1 MKRCWEYLY
10 LFLTKRNCH
19 TIPVFTLH
27 GTVIHVGLGVRDP
40 NVLDGSSTDGR
51 KNRGASWGGSWSAL
65 ESEYDSKQ
73 KIHLFV
79 KRLNGSRLNQ
89 WSLTWAVH
97 QVSKAPQ
104 KNARKI
110 RGSQKVFNGTPKL
123 YCRNKIFQIE
133 NWIKSPPPLQLPQ
146 HRRQSCILSFF
157 PHDVW
162 LNPASVR
169 WFYLLSKA
177 GNRLSVV
184 KRDDLRFSLNTLQSD
199 IQKLASVHQAQGTQ
213 WI

>member
-133 NWIKSPPPLQLPQ
+133 NWIKSPPPCSSRNTEDKVVYYRFFHMMSGWIRLQL
-146 HRRQSCILSFF
+146 
-157 PHDVW
+157 
-162 LNPASVR
+162 
-169 WFYLLSKA
+169 
-177 GNRLSVV
+177 
-184 KRDDLRFSLNTLQSD
+184 DDF
-199 IQKLASVHQAQGTQ
+199 ICCQKQVTA
-213 WI
+213 